1 MDEALCAGGLLILL
15 SINRIR
21 SGIGYQLNCDL
32 QFNGT
37 NEFFLFRILIHL
49 IRRQKII

>member
-1 MDEALCAGGLLILL
+1 MDEALCAGGRLILL
-15 SINRIR
+15 SINR
-21 SGIGYQLNCDL
+21 SGIGYHVNYDL

-49 IRRQKII
+49 ITRQKN